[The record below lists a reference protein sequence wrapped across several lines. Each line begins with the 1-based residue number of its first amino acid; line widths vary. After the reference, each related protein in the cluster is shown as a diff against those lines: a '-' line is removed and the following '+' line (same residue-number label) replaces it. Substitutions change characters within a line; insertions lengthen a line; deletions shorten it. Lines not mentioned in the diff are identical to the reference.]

1 MKHRIS
7 DFAVGLLFGIGLI
20 LSGMTDPGK
29 VIGFLDLAGAWD
41 PSLALVMGGAILVGV
56 AAFSLAKKRTTTF
69 LGGALQL
76 PSSNDIDKRLL
87 AGSLLFGMGWGL
99 AGFCPGPAI
108 VSLGSGQ
115 PKAAVFVLAML
126 VGMALF
132 EWSERRMQG
141 VGAQTKTSARTLPAI
156 RQVNSAFSVAGQ
168 LTADDITVVVEQGFA
183 ALINNRPDGE
193 GGSAQALSS
202 DIEKAALAAGLHYVY
217 LPVIAGAITPAQALA
232 MREVLAI
239 APAPVLAFCRS
250 GTRSAQLYKLAEVA
264 EVAS

>member
-7 DFAVGLLFGIGLI
+7 EFAVGLLFGIGLI

-29 VIGFLDLAGAWD
+29 VIGFLDLTGAWD

-56 AAFSLAKKRTTTF
+56 FAFALAKKRTTTF

-76 PSSNDIDKRLL
+76 PSSNAIDKRLL
-87 AGSLLFGMGWGL
+87 AGSLLFGVGWGL

-141 VGAQTKTSARTLPAI
+141 VGAHTKMKARSLPAI
-156 RQVNSAFSVAGQ
+156 RQVDSAFSVAGQ
-168 LTADDITVVVEQGFA
+168 LTADDITAVVEQGFA

-202 DIEKAALAAGLHYVY
+202 DIEKAALAAGLHYIY

-232 MREVLAI
+232 MREALAI

-250 GTRSAQLYKLAEVA
+250 GIRSAQLYKLAEVA
-264 EVAS
+264 S